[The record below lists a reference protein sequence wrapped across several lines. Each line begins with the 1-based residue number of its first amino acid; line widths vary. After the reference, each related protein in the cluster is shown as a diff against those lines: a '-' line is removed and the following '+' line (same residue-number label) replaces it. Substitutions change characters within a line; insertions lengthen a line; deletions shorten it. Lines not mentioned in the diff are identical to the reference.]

1 MVAVQVFPLFLQSC
15 LVKLFLRI
23 ASMGCMRVREL
34 FLVFVSFQFVFLLS
48 SWTFGWIVLPWLANV
63 FSSRCRCYVNFLV
76 SLQFSLICLFM
87 VLTTTTHR
95 SCKTVFF
102 YTLDFCPSPNFIN
115 FFISR
120 FTFLCRSNSLSLGF
134 LFHRRKSWFPS
145 DFQRRVFQLLLNLD
159 TVLLFLSG
167 QFNLLNIDC
176 SISSM
181 QQLTSRN
188 QLIPVKVLISFFR

>member
-134 LFHRRKSWFPS
+134 FVSSEEILVSKWLSTPCLSATFKFGYCFALSEWSVQFAEHWLFYIVDAAINFS
-145 DFQRRVFQLLLNLD
+145 
-159 TVLLFLSG
+159 
-167 QFNLLNIDC
+167 
-176 SISSM
+176 
-181 QQLTSRN
+181 
-188 QLIPVKVLISFFR
+188 